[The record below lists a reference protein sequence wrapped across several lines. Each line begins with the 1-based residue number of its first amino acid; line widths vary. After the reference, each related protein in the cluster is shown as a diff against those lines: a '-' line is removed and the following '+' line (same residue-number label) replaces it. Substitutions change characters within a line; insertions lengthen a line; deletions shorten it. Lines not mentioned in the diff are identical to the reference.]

1 MVCVLCMVYVRGDV
15 KTSGVVE
22 CRTGSGWILCKDEL
36 FGDVEFDA
44 HFRIVVTCRNG
55 M

>member
-22 CRTGSGWILCKDEL
+22 CRTGSISGFFAKMSFLGTLNLMRIL
-36 FGDVEFDA
+36 GQ
-44 HFRIVVTCRNG
+44 
-55 M
+55 